1 MNASLLQVLLG
12 SFFSNTKTQ
21 VAKLFQIFPGFTKPT
36 QEQRTE
42 EEEYRMT
49 FKENLNKITTLYH
62 EVFDDPVECWAFV
75 AYGDPCLPAFRKKL

>member
-1 MNASLLQVLLG
+1 MQPTMNASLLQVLLG

-36 QEQRTE
+36 QEQRAE

-49 FKENLNKITTLYH
+49 F
-62 EVFDDPVECWAFV
+62 
-75 AYGDPCLPAFRKKL
+75 